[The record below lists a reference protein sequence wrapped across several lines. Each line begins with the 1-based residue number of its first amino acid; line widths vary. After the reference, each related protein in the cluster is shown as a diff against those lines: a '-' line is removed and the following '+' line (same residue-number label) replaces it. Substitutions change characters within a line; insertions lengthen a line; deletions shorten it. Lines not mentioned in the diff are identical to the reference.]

1 MSLNLKTVSLWLCAV
16 LLFIG
21 FAWSLNLT
29 LFNLWVSGGPPV
41 EHPEIYRERANVFA
55 AITFGLLLAF
65 AVFFWKLIRRQRTR
79 S

>member
-1 MSLNLKTVSLWLCAV
+1 MSPNLKTFSLGLCAV